1 MGIAQSLSY
10 SSSITYAEPADPNS
24 LSSTTSSA
32 LSSATAIDTNTS
44 ISNPMPMMSKR
55 AESFEEKLY
64 RKCTTQPLVP
74 IGCGVTT
81 YFLVSGIRSFMNRD
95 SARSQVM
102 MRGRVAAQA
111 CTVLAFCFYAGF
123 TNLSLGIQPNTK
135 KADNDKD

>member
-24 LSSTTSSA
+24 SSSTTTSA
-32 LSSATAIDTNTS
+32 LSSAAIETNT
-44 ISNPMPMMSKR
+44 ISNPMPLMSKR

-123 TNLSLGIQPNTK
+123 TNLNLGIQPNTK
-135 KADNDKD
+135 KTDSDKD